1 MYNIVFEIILP
12 GHSVS
17 DDERA
22 LNDEQRDVGN
32 EQDELDVVVA
42 VNLGFGRIWRV
53 TTESLGGVTYVVK
66 WLRFSV
72 TSDKITV
79 RRSSARLSPVFHPCA
94 PPRSARRLISTMQL
108 SRSM

>member
-1 MYNIVFEIILP
+1 MYNVVFEIILP
-12 GHSVS
+12 GHSVG

-53 TTESLGGVTYVVK
+53 TTESG
-66 WLRFSV
+66 
-72 TSDKITV
+72 
-79 RRSSARLSPVFHPCA
+79 RRRRDVDARE
-94 PPRSARRLISTMQL
+94 L
-108 SRSM
+108 SRF